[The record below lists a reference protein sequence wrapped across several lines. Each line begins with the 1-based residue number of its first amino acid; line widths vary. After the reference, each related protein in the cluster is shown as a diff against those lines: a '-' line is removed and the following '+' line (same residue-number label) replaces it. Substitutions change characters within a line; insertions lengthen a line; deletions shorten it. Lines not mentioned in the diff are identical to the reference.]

1 MPEPSKDDYAA
12 EIELSPSGQHL
23 YVSNRANGALVVF
36 QILPDGNLDRIQVQ
50 YVGGSTPRHFK
61 IHPSGEFLLVALQDA
76 GQLELYRID
85 AEDSGLLDKASSI
98 DCDNAPTIVGFF

>member
-76 GQLELYRID
+76 GQLELYRI
-85 AEDSGLLDKASSI
+85 ESGGVLESKATI
-98 DCDNAPTIVGFF
+98 DCDNAPTMVGFLDF